1 MRQPPRRLYRF
12 CSSRANGL
20 WCPDWAESPDSARR
34 AVNFPIGRFDTPPFP
49 SISAQIWFCG
59 PVRLFPASLNPASPR
74 PPTTCRRRD
83 PAGGVRLLTRNGYD
97 WTARA
102 LGRRSYH
109 PFYFTAIF
117 SLPLVLGE
125 ALRPDSRTGSS
136 RNKLQHIHVAL
147 QRVQCG
153 CDDDCRS
160 FQRPGALATTSGR
173 GPRHCAAASKS

>member
-1 MRQPPRRLYRF
+1 VITFVAHWPQGFTWSRGGWEYPLFWGLILFAIALRGGGPYSVDRKTRLGVVGWGNAPTIAAVYVRF
-12 CSSRANGL
+12 CRSRANGL

-49 SISAQIWFCG
+49 PISAHIWFCG

-117 SLPLVLGE
+117 SLPLVLGQ
-125 ALRPDSRTGSS
+125 ALR
-136 RNKLQHIHVAL
+136 
-147 QRVQCG
+147 
-153 CDDDCRS
+153 
-160 FQRPGALATTSGR
+160 
-173 GPRHCAAASKS
+173 